1 METRQISDLVKF
13 LDPTGSISDAEA
25 SSISRKLKFSDVLD
39 LISLTGKDEVDQAR
53 NVIAAYDDRFASQP
67 TEESQVTEY
76 SNVPSTPHTKS
87 MFAPIKP
94 KGPVAPGQTQSN
106 NTGNDVEDSELDADL
121 EDKLAIAQR
130 SGHSAEVNQIKSLLQ
145 RITK

>member
-13 LDPTGSISDAEA
+13 LDPTESVSDSEA
-25 SSISRKLKFSDVLD
+25 SSIARKLKFSDVLD

-53 NVIAAYDDRFASQP
+53 NIIAAYDDRFSAQP
-67 TEESQVTEY
+67 TEEAQVNEY

-94 KGPVAPGQTQSN
+94 KGPVAPGQSPTTNSA
-106 NTGNDVEDSELDADL
+106 DEVDELDPDL
-121 EDKLAIAQR
+121 EDKLSTAQK

-145 RITK
+145 RISR